1 MGEAIGIA
9 HSMNRLGSIGAGC
22 RTPNQLA
29 LEEREMEDRI
39 EREWRR
45 EEPHGSVYRADH
57 KTSSGVEKRWYAQFR
72 ARDHSSKT
80 VTYRDTRSTTKAGA
94 QRALLELKAR
104 ALAAK
109 QAPAGTELEPQT
121 LGEYLDQWHT
131 LRVESD
137 IIRHTTAANESR
149 YIKTV
154 KGLIGST
161 PLRSVSHED
170 VDRLLAHLRG
180 NGLKGK
186 HRAIQQ
192 LYRMLRKALADVRPR
207 LAVNPCDGVDRPQS
221 PKPETRSFSPEELRS
236 VLVAADKP
244 LPGDTVVDET
254 FSALVYFLA
263 HSGLRIGEAL
273 ALTWADVD
281 LDERLVHVRRS
292 LSHKAGEGL
301 IRTAPKTASGVRTI
315 PLEGTVV
322 DRLRKLRATN
332 GTVPHKTLP
341 VFAAERGGPIRVSN
355 LMRRRWHPL
364 LASLKLDQCG
374 FHRLRHSFASL
385 VLRSGMDIGTVS
397 RFLGHASISITTDT
411 YAHAIP
417 GREREAAAAIA
428 AVVAG

>member
-1 MGEAIGIA
+1 MDEKIA
-9 HSMNRLGSIGAGC
+9 
-22 RTPNQLA
+22 
-29 LEEREMEDRI
+29 
-39 EREWRR
+39 REWRR

-57 KTSSGVEKRWYAQFR
+57 KTRDGAERRWHAQFR
-72 ARDHSSKT
+72 ARDYTGKV

-109 QAPAGTELEPQT
+109 QAPTAPDLEPQT
-121 LGEYLDQWHT
+121 VAAYLDQWHK
-131 LRVESD
+131 LRVESE

-154 KGLIGST
+154 SGLIGSM

-170 VDRLLAHLRG
+170 IDRMLAHLRA

-192 LYRMLRKALADVRPR
+192 LYRMMRKAFADIRPR
-207 LAVNPCDGVDRPQS
+207 LTPNPCDGVDRPQA
-221 PKPETRSFSPEELRS
+221 PKPETRSFSPEEVRNL
-236 VLVAADKP
+236 LAAADRP
-244 LPGDTVVDET
+244 LPEDTVVDET
-254 FSALVYFLA
+254 FAALVFLLA
-263 HSGLRIGEAL
+263 HSGVRIGEAL

-281 LDERLVHVRRS
+281 FDERTIHVRRS
-292 LSHKAGEGL
+292 LSHKKGEGL
-301 IRTAPKTASGVRTI
+301 IRTAPKTATAVRTV
-315 PLEGTVV
+315 PLETTVV
-322 DRLRKLRATN
+322 DRLRRLRGMA

-341 VFAAERGGPIRVSN
+341 VFAAERGGPLRVSN
-355 LMRRRWHPL
+355 VMRRRWHPL
-364 LASLKLDQCG
+364 LASVGLEQCG

-397 RFLGHASISITTDT
+397 KMLGHASISITTDT

-417 GREREAAAAIA
+417 GREREAAAAFA